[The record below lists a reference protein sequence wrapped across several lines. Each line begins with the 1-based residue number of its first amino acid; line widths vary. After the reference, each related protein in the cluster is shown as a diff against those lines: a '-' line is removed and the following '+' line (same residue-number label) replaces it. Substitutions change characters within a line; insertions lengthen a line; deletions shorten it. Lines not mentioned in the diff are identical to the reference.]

1 MGKQKKNSSL
11 LKRRKRRLLR
21 VYLIFLL
28 ILVLTVGIGLGVLV
42 LEKWIP
48 FRTVDIVID
57 PGHGEHDPG
66 AVADDIY
73 EKDITLDIALKTE
86 KLLKDAGYKVR
97 LTRDD
102 DSFLELGERAEFANK
117 RNAKVFVSIHC
128 NSSEDGSGQGIETY
142 YGESKTDMDL
152 NLAENIQK
160 CLIAQTGAR
169 DREIKEASYTVL
181 VRTEMPAALVET
193 GFMTNDVERAQL
205 MDEHYQELIALGIS
219 EGIMAFLEENK

>member
-11 LKRRKRRLLR
+11 LKRRNRRLLR

-57 PGHGEHDPG
+57 PGHGDHDPG

-152 NLAENIQK
+152 NLADKIQK
-160 CLIAQTGAR
+160 CLITQTGAR
-169 DREIKEASYTVL
+169 DREVKEATYTVL
-181 VRTEMPAALVET
+181 VRTEMPASLVEV
-193 GFMTNDVERAQL
+193 GFMTNDAERAQL
-205 MDEHYQELIALGIS
+205 VDEHYQEVIALGIS
-219 EGIMAFLEENK
+219 EGIMEFLEENK